1 MTKAENKKI
10 KLMRSQLIVAI
21 TETER
26 LLPGTIISR
35 MMRCGKK
42 SCKCNADPPE
52 LHGPYVQWTYIHKGK
67 QVTHWLNT
75 EQQAR
80 YCKHI
85 QDGSKLRKLLSQLEE
100 YEIISVEHTE
110 GWGAQ
115 ND

>member
-1 MTKAENKKI
+1 
-10 KLMRSQLIVAI
+10 MRSQLIAAI

-26 LLPGTIISR
+26 ILPGSIVNR

-42 SCKCNADPPE
+42 TCKCNADPPE
-52 LHGPYVQWTYIHKGK
+52 LHGPYVQWAYIHKGK
-67 QVTHWLNT
+67 QVTRWLN
-75 EQQAR
+75 EKQQTL
-80 YCKHI
+80 YCKPI

-100 YEIISVEHTE
+100 YEILSVERAE